1 MGRQRRTRGRPLDG
15 ILLLNKPLGLS
26 SNQALQEVKNIYFA
40 QKAGHTGSLDP
51 LATGMLP
58 ICFGEATKFS
68 QFLLEAN
75 KEYTVTGKL
84 GIRTTTCDKEGEV
97 IATASAANITAEILE
112 TTLKQFTGDIQQI
125 PSMFSALK
133 HKGKPL
139 YKLAREGIEVERQAR
154 SITIAHIE
162 LLNFSKETSEFSLN
176 VKCSKGTY
184 IRNLI
189 DDIGQALGCGAHVA
203 ELHRVVVSGFKT
215 DAMVTLDEL
224 NRLRDEKAFTELD
237 DLILP
242 LSYFTE
248 ILPSVLLTEAQAFKL
263 QHGEVLDAIE
273 LSTQGLV
280 SVVCDG
286 RFIAIGEL
294 SDNGQ
299 LRVRRSISAKQ

>member
-75 KEYTVTGKL
+75 KEYSVTGKL
-84 GIRTTTCDKEGEV
+84 GVCTTTCDAEGDV
-97 IATASAANITAEILE
+97 IATASTESITEELLK
-112 TTLKQFTGDIQQI
+112 TTLKQFTGEIEQI

-133 HKGKPL
+133 HKGQPL
-139 YKLAREGIEVERQAR
+139 YKLAREGIEVERKAR
-154 SITIAHIE
+154 KITIEKIALI
-162 LLNFSKETSEFSLN
+162 NFSKETDEFSLT
-176 VKCSKGTY
+176 VTCSKGTY

-189 DDIGQALGCGAHVA
+189 DDIGQALECGAHVA

-215 DAMVTLDEL
+215 DAMITLDEL
-224 NRLRDEKAFTELD
+224 NRLRDEKAFTALD

-248 ILPSVLLTEAQAFKL
+248 ILPLVLLTEAQAFKV

-286 RFIAIGEL
+286 RFIAVGEL

-299 LRVRRSISAKQ
+299 LRVRRSVSVKQ